1 MTRVAARE
9 GQFCTELRPAMPGR
23 TMPRKH
29 RPTPYE
35 TARLTIHLVKAFDE
49 EHERKT
55 TRFRLSQ
62 KTLRLIALRSSLRDV
77 FIEEWRDELAGL
89 AWAAFRIDDNFGL
102 IERGTVNGWT
112 RIGSARITDIL
123 RCLRQG
129 TTKSSMKLHSKLS
142 LTRLLRIK
150 IRKTRPP
157 SNRGR
162 CNANGMQASRI
173 RPTMEPVARSASGA
187 YRPLPSV

>member
-102 IERGTVNGWT
+102 IERGTVNGWNSNWFRSHHRYT
-112 RIGSARITDIL
+112 SVPAARDDEVIDEIAQQVVPDT
-123 RCLRQG
+123 
-129 TTKSSMKLHSKLS
+129 
-142 LTRLLRIK
+142 LTED
-150 IRKTRPP
+150 
-157 SNRGR
+157 
-162 CNANGMQASRI
+162 QD
-173 RPTMEPVARSASGA
+173 
-187 YRPLPSV
+187 